1 MKDFGQPL
9 SDASLNGWH
18 SLQNLMKYRDLVKA
32 DWWAGDW
39 CVFKG
44 HQSPAQVQI
53 IAGLNGIARS
63 ARSFRNTLP

>member
-9 SDASLNGWH
+9 SDASINGWH

-32 DWWAGDW
+32 DWWGGAGLPYG
-39 CVFKG
+39 V